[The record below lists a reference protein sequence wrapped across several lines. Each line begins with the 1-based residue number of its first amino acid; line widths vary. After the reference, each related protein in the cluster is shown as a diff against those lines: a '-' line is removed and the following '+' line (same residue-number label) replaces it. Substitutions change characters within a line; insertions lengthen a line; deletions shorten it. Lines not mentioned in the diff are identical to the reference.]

1 MSSENTTTEQRRPD
15 WAALAIA
22 AVLAIVAAVI
32 FIDVSRLTSTTGYSP
47 VGPASV
53 PYWIAFGLIGLAIWT
68 VFAAFRRDFPARERQ
83 EFGPV
88 AWVVAGLLAQ
98 MILIRFVG
106 FSIATGLLFFRRTR
120 LRCPSAAYQH
130 SDRHRDLSRHL
141 VPVCGRPAAFP
152 SRRSAGKPAPLTW
165 SQRVNP

>member
-1 MSSENTTTEQRRPD
+1 MSSENTKIEQRRPD

-106 FSIATGLLFFRRTR
+106 FSIATGLLFAFAARGFGARR
-120 LRCPSAAYQH
+120 LHISIPIGIAICLAIWYLFAGVLQ
-130 SDRHRDLSRHL
+130 LSL
-141 VPVCGRPAAFP
+141 PA
-152 SRRSAGKPAPLTW
+152 GPLE
-165 SQRVNP
+165 NLLL